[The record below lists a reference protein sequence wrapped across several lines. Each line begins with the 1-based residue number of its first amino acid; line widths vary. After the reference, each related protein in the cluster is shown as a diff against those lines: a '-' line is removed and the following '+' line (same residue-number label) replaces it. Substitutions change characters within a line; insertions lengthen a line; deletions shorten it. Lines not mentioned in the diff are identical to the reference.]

1 MSPEPELSLLEACQR
16 QFIENYLA
24 GDILQKMDRAS
35 MNVSLEVRSPYLATA
50 VSEFALSL
58 PVAASFQGMTGK
70 RILRTVAAKYL
81 DDKTINRRKHGFAL
95 PVASLLRDEL
105 REIAESVLLD
115 RANPMYEYI
124 HHDQTRDLWSQHTS
138 NLHDHGKSL
147 WALLWLAAF
156 FRKQF

>member
-1 MSPEPELSLLEACQR
+1 MH
-16 QFIENYLA
+16 
-24 GDILQKMDRAS
+24 
-35 MNVSLEVRSPYLATA
+35 VSLEVRSPYLATA
-50 VSEFALSL
+50 VSDFALSL

-115 RANPMYEYI
+115 GANPMYEYI
-124 HHDQTRDLWSQHTS
+124 HHDQTRQLWSQHAS
-138 NLHDHGKSL
+138 NRHDHGKSL

-156 FRKQF
+156 FRNQF